1 MDTIQSRLQE
11 VRQRIRSAEEL
22 FGCTPGSV
30 ALIAVSKG
38 KLASEIRTAY
48 DAGQR
53 CFGESYLQEALPKI
67 ATLSELDIEWH
78 FIGPVQ
84 SNKTRHIAAQFDW
97 VHSVDR
103 TKIARRLH
111 DQRPRQLPPLNVC
124 LQINI
129 SQEQSKQGLDLDSLG
144 TLIHEIQD
152 LDRLRIRGLMAIP
165 ASCNDFAAQR
175 HMFAQVRQIQVQLI
189 AKGWPLDTLSMGMS
203 NDMEAA
209 IAEGST
215 MVRIGTAIFGERGSA
230 AEI

>member
-11 VRQRIRSAEEL
+11 VKQRIRSAEEQ
-22 FGCTPGSV
+22 FGRTSGSV

-38 KLASEIRTAY
+38 KSSSEIRAAY

-67 ATLSELDIEWH
+67 AALSELDIEWH

-84 SNKTRHIAAQFDW
+84 SNKTRHIAAQFAW
-97 VHSVDR
+97 IHSIDR
-103 TKIARRLH
+103 KKILQRLH
-111 DQRPRQLPPLNVC
+111 DQRPQQLPPLNVC

-129 SQEQSKQGLDLDSLG
+129 SQEQSKSGLDLDILG
-144 TLIHEIQD
+144 TLARDIQAF
-152 LDRLRIRGLMAIP
+152 DRLRFRGLMAIP
-165 ASCNDFAAQR
+165 APCNDFAAQR
-175 HMFAQVRQIQVQLI
+175 HMFAQVRQAQEQLI
-189 AKGWPLDTLSMGMS
+189 AMGWALDTLSMGMS
-203 NDMEAA
+203 DDMEAA

-230 AEI
+230 AET